1 MQGEGANA
9 FRVYA
14 QDSQGHYFRFPVLA
28 IEPVTDKGA
37 RGMYAVTVQLTD
49 DVGYWAP
56 PSADGDLLLQLTW
69 RGMGSNRVRLGLG
82 QIGDGPAD
90 DAGAAPSPPDAGR
103 KIAKAV
109 TCA

>member
-1 MQGEGANA
+1 MECKKSLLLLRVLAAVLSISLGAVAA
-9 FRVYA
+9 F
-14 QDSQGHYFRFPVLA
+14 A

-82 QIGDGPAD
+82 QVGGGPAD
-90 DAGAAPSPPDAGR
+90 DAGAMPSPPNAVA

-109 TCA
+109 